1 MIVEAVET
9 LDGWY
14 SLHLTYQMDWTAW
27 NQVAQPKKQ
36 AVVAE
41 LIALLTE
48 WEEIEQAKKGSHY
61 VWNVTGHKGDIGFLF
76 YVRN

>member
-14 SLHLTYQMDWTAW
+14 SLHLTYQMDWAAW

-48 WEEIEQAKKGSHY
+48 WEEI
-61 VWNVTGHKGDIGFLF
+61 
-76 YVRN
+76 